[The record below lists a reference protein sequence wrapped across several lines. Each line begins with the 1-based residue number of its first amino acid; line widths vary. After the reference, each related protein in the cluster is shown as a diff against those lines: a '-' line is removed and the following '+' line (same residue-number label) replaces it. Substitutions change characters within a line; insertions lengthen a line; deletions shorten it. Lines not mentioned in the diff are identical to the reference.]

1 MRRLELTDNIDM
13 LRAFLHTRTALN
25 TVDSTLV
32 SIFGE
37 HIGTLGIIKIF
48 EHHSGIVFLEYSWNI
63 HLLRTWHA
71 VFTAGAGDGD
81 AAFISSLCAQH
92 QIPLLLSHRISH
104 SVRFGEDTDIIL

>member
-48 EHHSGIVFLEYSWNI
+48 EHH
-63 HLLRTWHA
+63 
-71 VFTAGAGDGD
+71 
-81 AAFISSLCAQH
+81 LCQ
-92 QIPLLLSHRISH
+92 
-104 SVRFGEDTDIIL
+104 